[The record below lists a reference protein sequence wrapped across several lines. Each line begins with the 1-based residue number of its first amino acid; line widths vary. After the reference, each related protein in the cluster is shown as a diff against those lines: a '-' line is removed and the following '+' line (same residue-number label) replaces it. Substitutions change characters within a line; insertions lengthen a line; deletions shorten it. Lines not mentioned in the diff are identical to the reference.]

1 MDLLRQ
7 LDLLAAGEEERA
19 SEVLDLACE
28 SHELGLVRPQL
39 TFSRLEL
46 VQAVEPL
53 HELVARA
60 AQVGRVLERLA
71 FGTEFRHV
79 RLLHRLG
86 ARPSGCGRSAT
97 HRRGIDVAKA
107 ASDRTPAHV
116 R

>member
-1 MDLLRQ
+1 MDLLGQ
-7 LDLLAAGEEERA
+7 LDFLATGEEEGARQ
-19 SEVLDLACE
+19 VLDLAG
-28 SHELGLVRPQL
+28 HADELGLVRPQL

-53 HELVARA
+53 HELVTRA

-71 FGTEFRHV
+71 VGTEFRHV